1 MSDIFIL
8 HPILRGRILN
18 MKRFLAVFLVVSILI
33 GMVSA
38 SGSNEVTA
46 DNGTVSINVYW
57 WGNQVRND
65 LTQKAINL
73 YMEENPGVVINAE
86 FADWSG
92 YWDRLSAT
100 AAGGNMPD
108 VVQMDYAYLDS
119 YVKNGLITDLT
130 PYIES
135 GAIDTSAIPD
145 SVLASGIVDGKVYG
159 ISLGNS
165 AIMMSYDKAVA
176 DAAGVEVPIDI
187 TLNQLYEIGAEI
199 YEKTG
204 VRTYFDGG
212 INMLKMI
219 ARNSDS
225 YMFAELAAGDD
236 TSARRFFE
244 EVKRFQDAP
253 FAISPDILVEKNAD
267 IVELK
272 PILDGTS
279 WNDFS
284 GVNQYVAICNAADRD
299 LVMTMYPKTDDSVKE
314 AMYLQ
319 PSQYFTIAE
328 TSEYKDEAAAF
339 VDWFINSEEA
349 NLILMG
355 ERGTPANTEV
365 AAVLSESVDE
375 RTKVVFDFMDEVS
388 AIAVPLDP
396 PDPQGRGEIEAILK
410 SAVEELRFGAITVD
424 EATEEF
430 VARAQQIL
438 NEG

>member
-1 MSDIFIL
+1 MKKILMLFIAA
-8 HPILRGRILN
+8 IL
-18 MKRFLAVFLVVSILI
+18 VS
-33 GMVSA
+33 GMLFAGGANDSKNTED
-38 SGSNEVTA
+38 GKVTI
-46 DNGTVSINVYW
+46 SVYW

-73 YMEENPGVVINAE
+73 YMEEHPDIIINAE

-108 VVQMDYAYLDS
+108 IVQMDYAYLES
-119 YVKNGLITDLT
+119 YVLNGLLT
-130 PYIES
+130 NLSPYIES
-135 GAIDTSAIPD
+135 GAIDTSDIPD
-145 SVLASGIVDGKVYG
+145 SVLASGIVDDSIYG

-165 AIMMSYDKAVA
+165 AIMMAYDK
-176 DAAGVEVPIDI
+176 DITDKAGVEIPLEV
-187 TLNQLYEIGAEI
+187 TLDELYAIGEEI

-204 VRTYFDGG
+204 VATYFDGG

-219 ARNSDS
+219 ARNSGS
-225 YMFAELAAGDD
+225 YMFDELAVGDD

-244 EVKRFQDAP
+244 EVQRFQDAP

-279 WNDFS
+279 WNDFCA
-284 GVNQYVAICNAADRD
+284 VNQYVAVCNAAGKD
-299 LVMTMYPKTDDSVKE
+299 LGMLMYPKTDDSVAE

-328 TSEYKDEAAAF
+328 TSEHKEEAAAF

-365 AAVLSESVDE
+365 AAALAENVDE
-375 RTKVVFDFMDEVS
+375 RTKAVFDFMDKVS
-388 AIAVPLDP
+388 EIAVPLDP

-410 SAVEELRFGAITVD
+410 STVEDMRAGALTPE

>member
-1 MSDIFIL
+1 MKKILMLFIAA
-8 HPILRGRILN
+8 IL
-18 MKRFLAVFLVVSILI
+18 VS
-33 GMVSA
+33 GMLFAGGANDSKNTED
-38 SGSNEVTA
+38 GKVTI
-46 DNGTVSINVYW
+46 SVYW

-73 YMEENPGVVINAE
+73 YMEEHPDIIINAE

-108 VVQMDYAYLDS
+108 IVQMDYAYLES
-119 YVKNGLITDLT
+119 YVSNGLLT
-130 PYIES
+130 NLSPYIES
-135 GAIDTSAIPD
+135 GAIDTSDIPD
-145 SVLASGIVDGKVYG
+145 SVLASGIVDDSVYG

-165 AIMMSYDKAVA
+165 AIMMAYDK
-176 DAAGVEVPIDI
+176 DITDKAGVEIPLEV
-187 TLNQLYEIGAEI
+187 TLDELYAIGEEI

-204 VRTYFDGG
+204 VATYFDGG

-219 ARNSDS
+219 ARNSGS
-225 YMFAELAAGDD
+225 YMFDELAAGDD
-236 TSARRFFE
+236 TSARRFFD
-244 EVKRFQDAP
+244 EVQRFQDAP

-279 WNDFS
+279 WNDFCA
-284 GVNQYVAICNAADRD
+284 VNQYVAVCNAAGKD
-299 LVMTMYPKTDDSVKE
+299 LGMLMYPKTDDSVAE

-328 TSEYKDEAAAF
+328 TSEHKEEAAAF

-365 AAVLSESVDE
+365 AAALAENVDE
-375 RTKVVFDFMDEVS
+375 RTKAVFDFMDKVS
-388 AIAVPLDP
+388 EIAVPLDP

-410 SAVEELRFGAITVD
+410 STVEDMRAGALTPE

>member
-1 MSDIFIL
+1 MKKILMLFIAA
-8 HPILRGRILN
+8 IL
-18 MKRFLAVFLVVSILI
+18 VS
-33 GMVSA
+33 GMLFAGGANDSKNTED
-38 SGSNEVTA
+38 GKVTI
-46 DNGTVSINVYW
+46 SVYW

-73 YMEENPGVVINAE
+73 YMEEHPDIIINAE

-108 VVQMDYAYLDS
+108 IVQMDYAYLES
-119 YVKNGLITDLT
+119 YVSNGLLT
-130 PYIES
+130 NLSPYIES
-135 GAIDTSAIPD
+135 GAIDTSDIPD
-145 SVLASGIVDGKVYG
+145 SVLASGIVDGSVYG

-165 AIMMSYDKAVA
+165 AIMMAYDK
-176 DAAGVEVPIDI
+176 DITDKAGVEIPLEV
-187 TLNQLYEIGAEI
+187 TLDELYAIGEEI

-204 VRTYFDGG
+204 VATYFDGG
-212 INMLKMI
+212 INMIKMI
-219 ARNSDS
+219 ARNSGS
-225 YMFAELAAGDD
+225 YMFDELAAGDD

-244 EVKRFQDAP
+244 EVQRFQDAP

-279 WNDFS
+279 WNDFCA
-284 GVNQYVAICNAADRD
+284 VNQYVAVCNAAGKD
-299 LVMTMYPKTDDSVKE
+299 LGMLMYPKTDDSVAE

-328 TSEYKDEAAAF
+328 TSEHKEEAAAF

-365 AAVLSESVDE
+365 AAALAENVDE
-375 RTKVVFDFMDEVS
+375 RTKAVFDFMDKVS
-388 AIAVPLDP
+388 EIAVPLDP

-410 SAVEELRFGAITVD
+410 STVEDMRAGALTPE

>member
-1 MSDIFIL
+1 MKKILMLFIAA
-8 HPILRGRILN
+8 IL
-18 MKRFLAVFLVVSILI
+18 VS
-33 GMVSA
+33 GMLFAGGANDSKNTED
-38 SGSNEVTA
+38 GKVTI
-46 DNGTVSINVYW
+46 SVYW

-73 YMEENPGVVINAE
+73 YMEEHPDIIINAE

-108 VVQMDYAYLDS
+108 IVQMDYAYLES
-119 YVKNGLITDLT
+119 YVSNGLLT
-130 PYIES
+130 NLSPYIES
-135 GAIDTSAIPD
+135 GVIDTSDIPD
-145 SVLASGIVDGKVYG
+145 SVLASGIVDDSVYG

-165 AIMMSYDKAVA
+165 AIMMAYDK
-176 DAAGVEVPIDI
+176 DITDKAGVEIPLEV
-187 TLNQLYEIGAEI
+187 TLDELYAIGEEI

-204 VRTYFDGG
+204 VATYFDGG

-219 ARNSDS
+219 ARNSGS
-225 YMFAELAAGDD
+225 YMFDELAAGDD

-244 EVKRFQDAP
+244 EVQRFQDAP

-279 WNDFS
+279 WNDFCA
-284 GVNQYVAICNAADRD
+284 VNQYVAVCNAAGKD
-299 LVMTMYPKTDDSVKE
+299 LGMLMYPKTDDSVAE

-328 TSEYKDEAAAF
+328 TSEHKKEAAAF

-365 AAVLSESVDE
+365 AAVLAENVDE
-375 RTKVVFDFMDEVS
+375 RTKAVFDFMDKVS
-388 AIAVPLDP
+388 EIAVPLDP

-410 SAVEELRFGAITVD
+410 STVEDMRAGALTPE

>member
-1 MSDIFIL
+1 MKKILMLFIAA
-8 HPILRGRILN
+8 IL
-18 MKRFLAVFLVVSILI
+18 VS
-33 GMVSA
+33 GMLFAGGANDSKNTED
-38 SGSNEVTA
+38 GKVTI
-46 DNGTVSINVYW
+46 SVYW

-73 YMEENPGVVINAE
+73 YMEEHPDIIINAE

-108 VVQMDYAYLDS
+108 IVQMDYAYLES
-119 YVKNGLITDLT
+119 YVSNGLLT
-130 PYIES
+130 NLSPYIES
-135 GAIDTSAIPD
+135 GAIDTSDIPD
-145 SVLASGIVDGKVYG
+145 SVLASGIVDDSVYG

-165 AIMMSYDKAVA
+165 AIMMAYDK
-176 DAAGVEVPIDI
+176 DITDKAGVEIPLEV
-187 TLNQLYEIGAEI
+187 TLDELYAIGEEL

-204 VRTYFDGG
+204 VATYFDGG
-212 INMLKMI
+212 INMIKMI
-219 ARNSDS
+219 ARNSGS
-225 YMFAELAAGDD
+225 YMFDELAAGDD

-244 EVKRFQDAP
+244 EVQRFQDAP

-279 WNDFS
+279 WNDFCA
-284 GVNQYVAICNAADRD
+284 VNQYVAVCNAAGKD
-299 LVMTMYPKTDDSVKE
+299 LGMLMYPKTDDSVAE

-319 PSQYFTIAE
+319 PSQYFTFAE
-328 TSEYKDEAAAF
+328 TSEHKEEAAAF

-365 AAVLSESVDE
+365 AAVLAENVDE
-375 RTKVVFDFMDEVS
+375 RTKAVFDFMDKVS
-388 AIAVPLDP
+388 EIAVPLDP

-410 SAVEELRFGAITVD
+410 STVEDMRAGALTPE

>member
-1 MSDIFIL
+1 MKKILMLFIAA
-8 HPILRGRILN
+8 IL
-18 MKRFLAVFLVVSILI
+18 VS
-33 GMVSA
+33 GMLFAGGANDSKNTEDGKVNIS
-38 SGSNEVTA
+38 
-46 DNGTVSINVYW
+46 VYW

-73 YMEENPGVVINAE
+73 YMEEHPDIIINAE

-108 VVQMDYAYLDS
+108 IVQMDYAYLES
-119 YVKNGLITDLT
+119 YVSNGLLT
-130 PYIES
+130 NLSPYIES
-135 GAIDTSAIPD
+135 GAIDTSDIPD
-145 SVLASGIVDGKVYG
+145 SVLASGIVDDSVYG

-165 AIMMSYDKAVA
+165 AIMMAYDK
-176 DAAGVEVPIDI
+176 DITDKAGVEIPLEV
-187 TLNQLYEIGAEI
+187 TLDELYAIGEEI

-204 VRTYFDGG
+204 VATYFDGG

-219 ARNSDS
+219 ARNSGS
-225 YMFAELAAGDD
+225 YMFDELAAGDD

-244 EVKRFQDAP
+244 EVQRFQDAP

-279 WNDFS
+279 WNDFCA
-284 GVNQYVAICNAADRD
+284 VNQYVAVCNAAGKD
-299 LVMTMYPKTDDSVKE
+299 LGMLMYPKTDDSVAE

-328 TSEYKDEAAAF
+328 TSEHKEEAAAF

-365 AAVLSESVDE
+365 AAALAENVDE
-375 RTKVVFDFMDEVS
+375 RTKAVFDFMDKVS
-388 AIAVPLDP
+388 EIAVPLDP

-410 SAVEELRFGAITVD
+410 STVEDMRAGALTPE

>member
-1 MSDIFIL
+1 MKKILMLFIAA
-8 HPILRGRILN
+8 IL
-18 MKRFLAVFLVVSILI
+18 VS
-33 GMVSA
+33 GMLFAGGANDSKNTED
-38 SGSNEVTA
+38 GKVTI
-46 DNGTVSINVYW
+46 SVYW

-73 YMEENPGVVINAE
+73 YMEEHPDIIINAE

-108 VVQMDYAYLDS
+108 IVQMDYAYLES
-119 YVKNGLITDLT
+119 YVSNGLLT
-130 PYIES
+130 NLSPYIES
-135 GAIDTSAIPD
+135 GAIDTSDIPD
-145 SVLASGIVDGKVYG
+145 SVLASGIVDDSVYG

-165 AIMMSYDKAVA
+165 AIMMAYDK
-176 DAAGVEVPIDI
+176 DITDKAGVEIPLEV
-187 TLNQLYEIGAEI
+187 TLDELYAIGEEI

-204 VRTYFDGG
+204 VATYFDGG

-219 ARNSDS
+219 ARNSGS
-225 YMFAELAAGDD
+225 YMFDELAAGDD

-244 EVKRFQDAP
+244 EVQRFQDAP

-279 WNDFS
+279 WNDFCA
-284 GVNQYVAICNAADRD
+284 VNQYVAVCNAAGKD
-299 LVMTMYPKTDDSVKE
+299 LGMLMYPKTDDSVAE

-328 TSEYKDEAAAF
+328 TSEHKEEAAAF

-365 AAVLSESVDE
+365 AAALAENVDE
-375 RTKVVFDFMDEVS
+375 RTKAVFDFMDKVS
-388 AIAVPLDP
+388 EIAVPLDP

-410 SAVEELRFGAITVD
+410 STVEDMRAGALTPE

>member
-1 MSDIFIL
+1 MKKILMLFIAA
-8 HPILRGRILN
+8 IL
-18 MKRFLAVFLVVSILI
+18 VS
-33 GMVSA
+33 GMLFAGGANDSKNTED
-38 SGSNEVTA
+38 GKVTI
-46 DNGTVSINVYW
+46 SVYW

-73 YMEENPGVVINAE
+73 YMEEHPDIIINAE

-108 VVQMDYAYLDS
+108 IVQMDYAYLES
-119 YVKNGLITDLT
+119 YVSNGLLT
-130 PYIES
+130 NLSPYIES
-135 GAIDTSAIPD
+135 GAIDTSDIPD
-145 SVLASGIVDGKVYG
+145 SVLASGIVDDSVYG

-165 AIMMSYDKAVA
+165 AIMMAYDK
-176 DAAGVEVPIDI
+176 DITDKAGVEIPLEV
-187 TLNQLYEIGAEI
+187 TLGELYAIGEEI

-204 VRTYFDGG
+204 VATYFDGG
-212 INMLKMI
+212 INMIKMI
-219 ARNSDS
+219 ARNSGS
-225 YMFAELAAGDD
+225 YMFDELAAGDD

-244 EVKRFQDAP
+244 EVQRFQDAP

-279 WNDFS
+279 WNDFCA
-284 GVNQYVAICNAADRD
+284 VNQYVAVCNAAGKD
-299 LVMTMYPKTDDSVKE
+299 LGMLMYPKTDDSVAE

-328 TSEYKDEAAAF
+328 TSEHKEEAAAF

-365 AAVLSESVDE
+365 AAVLAENVDE
-375 RTKVVFDFMDEVS
+375 RTKAVFDFMDKVS
-388 AIAVPLDP
+388 EIAVPLDP

-410 SAVEELRFGAITVD
+410 STVEDMRAGALTPE

>member
-1 MSDIFIL
+1 MKKILMLFIAA
-8 HPILRGRILN
+8 IL
-18 MKRFLAVFLVVSILI
+18 VS
-33 GMVSA
+33 GMLFAGGANDSKNTED
-38 SGSNEVTA
+38 GKVTI
-46 DNGTVSINVYW
+46 SVYW

-73 YMEENPGVVINAE
+73 YMEEHPDIIINAE

-108 VVQMDYAYLDS
+108 IVQMDYAYLES
-119 YVKNGLITDLT
+119 YVSNGLLT
-130 PYIES
+130 NLSPYIES
-135 GAIDTSAIPD
+135 GAIDTSDIPD
-145 SVLASGIVDGKVYG
+145 SVLASGIVDDSVYG

-165 AIMMSYDKAVA
+165 AIMMAYDKGIT
-176 DAAGVEVPIDI
+176 DKAGVEIPLEV
-187 TLNQLYEIGAEI
+187 TLDELYAIGEEI

-204 VRTYFDGG
+204 VATYFDGG

-219 ARNSDS
+219 ARNSGS
-225 YMFAELAAGDD
+225 YMFDELAAGDD

-244 EVKRFQDAP
+244 EVQRFQDAP

-279 WNDFS
+279 WNDFCA
-284 GVNQYVAICNAADRD
+284 VNQYVAVCNAAGKD
-299 LVMTMYPKTDDSVKE
+299 LGMLMYPKTDDSVAE

-328 TSEYKDEAAAF
+328 TSEHKEEAAAF
-339 VDWFINSEEA
+339 VDWFINSEKA

-365 AAVLSESVDE
+365 AAALAENVDE
-375 RTKVVFDFMDEVS
+375 RTKAVFDFMDKVS
-388 AIAVPLDP
+388 EIAVPLDP

-410 SAVEELRFGAITVD
+410 STVEDMRAGALTPE

>member
-1 MSDIFIL
+1 MKKILMLFIAA
-8 HPILRGRILN
+8 IL
-18 MKRFLAVFLVVSILI
+18 VS
-33 GMVSA
+33 GMLFAGGANDSKNTED
-38 SGSNEVTA
+38 GKVTI
-46 DNGTVSINVYW
+46 SVYW

-73 YMEENPGVVINAE
+73 YMEEHPDIIINAE

-108 VVQMDYAYLDS
+108 IVQMDYAYLES
-119 YVKNGLITDLT
+119 YVSNGLLT
-130 PYIES
+130 NLSPYIES
-135 GAIDTSAIPD
+135 GAIDTSDIPD
-145 SVLASGIVDGKVYG
+145 SVLASGIVDDSVYG

-165 AIMMSYDKAVA
+165 AIMMGYDK
-176 DAAGVEVPIDI
+176 DITDKAGVEIPLEV
-187 TLNQLYEIGAEI
+187 TLDELYAIGEEI

-204 VRTYFDGG
+204 VATYFDGG

-219 ARNSDS
+219 ARNSGS
-225 YMFAELAAGDD
+225 YMFDELAAGDD

-244 EVKRFQDAP
+244 EVQRFQDAP

-279 WNDFS
+279 WNDFCA
-284 GVNQYVAICNAADRD
+284 VNQYVAVCNAAGKD
-299 LVMTMYPKTDDSVKE
+299 LGMLMYPKTDDSVAE

-328 TSEYKDEAAAF
+328 TSEHKEEAAAF
-339 VDWFINSEEA
+339 VDWFINSEKA

-365 AAVLSESVDE
+365 AAVLAENVDE
-375 RTKVVFDFMDEVS
+375 RTKAVFDFMDKVS
-388 AIAVPLDP
+388 EIAVPLDP

-410 SAVEELRFGAITVD
+410 STVEDMRAGALTPE

>member
-1 MSDIFIL
+1 MKKILMLFIAA
-8 HPILRGRILN
+8 IL
-18 MKRFLAVFLVVSILI
+18 VS
-33 GMVSA
+33 GMLFAGGANDSKNTED
-38 SGSNEVTA
+38 GKVTI
-46 DNGTVSINVYW
+46 SVYW

-73 YMEENPGVVINAE
+73 YMEEHPDIIINAE

-108 VVQMDYAYLDS
+108 IVQMDYAYLES
-119 YVKNGLITDLT
+119 YVSNGLLT
-130 PYIES
+130 NLSPYIES
-135 GAIDTSAIPD
+135 GAIDTSDIPD
-145 SVLASGIVDGKVYG
+145 SVLASGIVDGSVYG

-165 AIMMSYDKAVA
+165 AIMMAYDK
-176 DAAGVEVPIDI
+176 DITDKAGVEIPLEV
-187 TLNQLYEIGAEI
+187 TLDELYAIGQEI

-204 VRTYFDGG
+204 VATYFDGG

-219 ARNSDS
+219 ARNSGS
-225 YMFAELAAGDD
+225 YMFDELAAGDD

-244 EVKRFQDAP
+244 EVQRFQDAP

-279 WNDFS
+279 WNDFCA
-284 GVNQYVAICNAADRD
+284 VNQYVAVCNAAGKD
-299 LVMTMYPKTDDSVKE
+299 LGMLMYPKTDDSVAG

-328 TSEYKDEAAAF
+328 TSEHKEEAAAF

-365 AAVLSESVDE
+365 AAVLAENVDE
-375 RTKVVFDFMDEVS
+375 RTKAVFDFMDKVS
-388 AIAVPLDP
+388 EIAVPLDP

-410 SAVEELRFGAITVD
+410 STVEDMRAGALTPE

>member
-1 MSDIFIL
+1 MKKILMLFIAA
-8 HPILRGRILN
+8 IL
-18 MKRFLAVFLVVSILI
+18 VS
-33 GMVSA
+33 GMLFAGGANDSKNTED
-38 SGSNEVTA
+38 GKVTI
-46 DNGTVSINVYW
+46 SVYW

-73 YMEENPGVVINAE
+73 YMEEHPDIIINAE

-108 VVQMDYAYLDS
+108 IVQMDYAYLES
-119 YVKNGLITDLT
+119 YVSNGLLT
-130 PYIES
+130 NLSPYIES
-135 GAIDTSAIPD
+135 GAIDTSDIPD
-145 SVLASGIVDGKVYG
+145 SVLASGIVDDSVYG

-165 AIMMSYDKAVA
+165 AIMMGYDK
-176 DAAGVEVPIDI
+176 DITDKAGVEIPLEV
-187 TLNQLYEIGAEI
+187 TLDELYAIGEEI

-204 VRTYFDGG
+204 VATYFDGG

-219 ARNSDS
+219 ARNSGS
-225 YMFAELAAGDD
+225 YMFDELAAGDD

-244 EVKRFQDAP
+244 EVQRFQDAP

-279 WNDFS
+279 WNDFCA
-284 GVNQYVAICNAADRD
+284 VNQYVAVCNAAGKD
-299 LVMTMYPKTDDSVKE
+299 LGMLMYPKTDDSVAE

-328 TSEYKDEAAAF
+328 TSEHKEEAAAF

-365 AAVLSESVDE
+365 AAVLAENVDE
-375 RTKVVFDFMDEVS
+375 RTKAVFDFMDKVS
-388 AIAVPLDP
+388 EIAVPLDP

-410 SAVEELRFGAITVD
+410 STVEDMRAGALTPE

>member
-1 MSDIFIL
+1 MKKILMLFIAA
-8 HPILRGRILN
+8 IL
-18 MKRFLAVFLVVSILI
+18 VS
-33 GMVSA
+33 GMLFAGGANDSKNTED
-38 SGSNEVTA
+38 GKVTI
-46 DNGTVSINVYW
+46 SVYW

-73 YMEENPGVVINAE
+73 YMEEHPDIIINAE

-108 VVQMDYAYLDS
+108 IVQMDYAYLES
-119 YVKNGLITDLT
+119 YVSNGLLTDLS

-135 GAIDTSAIPD
+135 GAIDTSDIPD
-145 SVLASGIVDGKVYG
+145 SVLASGIVDDSVYG

-165 AIMMSYDKAVA
+165 AIMMAYDK
-176 DAAGVEVPIDI
+176 DITDKAGVEIPLEV
-187 TLNQLYEIGAEI
+187 TLDELYAIGEEI

-204 VRTYFDGG
+204 VATYFDGG

-219 ARNSDS
+219 ARNNGS
-225 YMFAELAAGDD
+225 YMFDELAAGDD
-236 TSARRFFE
+236 TSARRFFD
-244 EVKRFQDAP
+244 EVQRFQDAP

-279 WNDFS
+279 WNDFCA
-284 GVNQYVAICNAADRD
+284 VNQYVAVCNAAGKD
-299 LVMTMYPKTDDSVKE
+299 LGMLMYPKTDDSVAE

-328 TSEYKDEAAAF
+328 TSEHKEEAAAF

-365 AAVLSESVDE
+365 AAALAENVDE
-375 RTKVVFDFMDEVS
+375 RTKAVFDFMDKVS
-388 AIAVPLDP
+388 EIAVPLDP

-410 SAVEELRFGAITVD
+410 STVEDMRAGALTPE

>member
-1 MSDIFIL
+1 MKKILMLFIAA
-8 HPILRGRILN
+8 IL
-18 MKRFLAVFLVVSILI
+18 VS
-33 GMVSA
+33 GMLFAGGANDSKNTED
-38 SGSNEVTA
+38 GKVTI
-46 DNGTVSINVYW
+46 SVYW

-73 YMEENPGVVINAE
+73 YMEEHPDIIINAE

-108 VVQMDYAYLDS
+108 IVQMDYAYLES
-119 YVKNGLITDLT
+119 YVSNGLLT
-130 PYIES
+130 NLSPYIES
-135 GAIDTSAIPD
+135 GAIDTSDIPD
-145 SVLASGIVDGKVYG
+145 SVLASGIVDDSVYG

-165 AIMMSYDKAVA
+165 AIMMAYDK
-176 DAAGVEVPIDI
+176 DITDKAGVEIPLEV
-187 TLNQLYEIGAEI
+187 TLDELYAIGEEI

-204 VRTYFDGG
+204 VATYFDGG

-219 ARNSDS
+219 ARNSGS
-225 YMFAELAAGDD
+225 YMFDELAAGDD

-244 EVKRFQDAP
+244 EVQRFQDAP

-279 WNDFS
+279 WNDFCA
-284 GVNQYVAICNAADRD
+284 VNQYVAVCNAAGKD
-299 LVMTMYPKTDDSVKE
+299 LGMLMYPKTDDSVAE

-328 TSEYKDEAAAF
+328 TSEHKEEAAAF
-339 VDWFINSEEA
+339 VDWFINSEKA

-365 AAVLSESVDE
+365 AAALAENVDE
-375 RTKVVFDFMDEVS
+375 RTKAVFDFMDKVS
-388 AIAVPLDP
+388 EIAVPLDP

-410 SAVEELRFGAITVD
+410 STVEDMRAGALTPE

>member
-1 MSDIFIL
+1 MKKILMLFIAA
-8 HPILRGRILN
+8 IL
-18 MKRFLAVFLVVSILI
+18 VS
-33 GMVSA
+33 GMLFAGGANDSKNTED
-38 SGSNEVTA
+38 GKVTI
-46 DNGTVSINVYW
+46 SVYW

-73 YMEENPGVVINAE
+73 YMEEHPDIIINAE

-108 VVQMDYAYLDS
+108 IVQMDYAYLES
-119 YVKNGLITDLT
+119 YVSNGLLT
-130 PYIES
+130 NLSPYIES
-135 GAIDTSAIPD
+135 GAIDTSDIPD
-145 SVLASGIVDGKVYG
+145 SVLASGIVDDSVYG

-165 AIMMSYDKAVA
+165 AIMMAYDK
-176 DAAGVEVPIDI
+176 DITDKAGVEIPLEV
-187 TLNQLYEIGAEI
+187 TLDELYAIGEEI

-204 VRTYFDGG
+204 VATYFDGG
-212 INMLKMI
+212 INMIKMI
-219 ARNSDS
+219 ARNSGS
-225 YMFAELAAGDD
+225 YMFDELAAGDD

-244 EVKRFQDAP
+244 EVQRFQDAP
-253 FAISPDILVEKNAD
+253 FAISSDILVEKNAD

-279 WNDFS
+279 WNDFCA
-284 GVNQYVAICNAADRD
+284 VNQYVAVCNAAGKD
-299 LVMTMYPKTDDSVKE
+299 LGMLMYPKTDDSVAE

-328 TSEYKDEAAAF
+328 TSEHKEEAAAF
-339 VDWFINSEEA
+339 VDWFINSEKA

-365 AAVLSESVDE
+365 AAALAENVDE
-375 RTKVVFDFMDEVS
+375 RTKAVFDFMDKVS
-388 AIAVPLDP
+388 EIAVPLDP

-410 SAVEELRFGAITVD
+410 STVEDMRAGALTPE

>member
-1 MSDIFIL
+1 MKKILMLFIAA
-8 HPILRGRILN
+8 IL
-18 MKRFLAVFLVVSILI
+18 VS
-33 GMVSA
+33 GMLFAGGANDSKNTED
-38 SGSNEVTA
+38 GKVTI
-46 DNGTVSINVYW
+46 SVYW

-73 YMEENPGVVINAE
+73 YMEEHPDIIINAE

-108 VVQMDYAYLDS
+108 IVQMDYAYLES
-119 YVKNGLITDLT
+119 YVSNGLLT
-130 PYIES
+130 NLSPYIES
-135 GAIDTSAIPD
+135 GAIDTSDIPD
-145 SVLASGIVDGKVYG
+145 SVLASGIVDDSVYG

-165 AIMMSYDKAVA
+165 AIMMAYDK
-176 DAAGVEVPIDI
+176 DITDKAGVEIPLEV
-187 TLNQLYEIGAEI
+187 TLDELYAIGEEI

-204 VRTYFDGG
+204 VATYFDGG

-219 ARNSDS
+219 ARNSGS
-225 YMFAELAAGDD
+225 YMFDELATGDD

-244 EVKRFQDAP
+244 EVQRFQDAP

-279 WNDFS
+279 WNDFCA
-284 GVNQYVAICNAADRD
+284 VNQYVAVCNAAGKD
-299 LVMTMYPKTDDSVKE
+299 LGMLMYPKTDDSVAE

-328 TSEYKDEAAAF
+328 TSEHKEEAAAF
-339 VDWFINSEEA
+339 VDWFINSEKA

-365 AAVLSESVDE
+365 AAALAENVDE
-375 RTKVVFDFMDEVS
+375 RTKAVFDFMDKVS
-388 AIAVPLDP
+388 EIAVPLDP

-410 SAVEELRFGAITVD
+410 STVEDMRAGALTPE

>member
-1 MSDIFIL
+1 MKKILMLFIAA
-8 HPILRGRILN
+8 IL
-18 MKRFLAVFLVVSILI
+18 VS
-33 GMVSA
+33 GMLFAGGANDSKNTED
-38 SGSNEVTA
+38 GKVTI
-46 DNGTVSINVYW
+46 SVYW

-73 YMEENPGVVINAE
+73 YMEEHPDIIINAE

-108 VVQMDYAYLDS
+108 IVQMDYAYLES
-119 YVKNGLITDLT
+119 YVSNGLLT
-130 PYIES
+130 NLSPYIES
-135 GAIDTSAIPD
+135 GAIETSDIPD
-145 SVLASGIVDGKVYG
+145 SVLASGIVDDSVYG

-165 AIMMSYDKAVA
+165 AIMMGYDK
-176 DAAGVEVPIDI
+176 DITDKAGVEIPLEV
-187 TLNQLYEIGAEI
+187 TLDELYAIGEEI

-204 VRTYFDGG
+204 VATYFDGG

-219 ARNSDS
+219 ARNSGS
-225 YMFAELAAGDD
+225 YMFDELAAGDD

-244 EVKRFQDAP
+244 EVQRFQDAP

-279 WNDFS
+279 WNDFCA
-284 GVNQYVAICNAADRD
+284 VNQYVAVCNAAGKD
-299 LVMTMYPKTDDSVKE
+299 LGMLMYPKTDDSVAE

-328 TSEYKDEAAAF
+328 TSEHKEEAAAF

-365 AAVLSESVDE
+365 AAVLAENVDE
-375 RTKVVFDFMDEVS
+375 RTKAVFDFMDKVS
-388 AIAVPLDP
+388 EIAVPLDP

-410 SAVEELRFGAITVD
+410 STVEDMRAGALTPE

>member
-1 MSDIFIL
+1 MKKILVLFIAA
-8 HPILRGRILN
+8 IL
-18 MKRFLAVFLVVSILI
+18 VS
-33 GMVSA
+33 GMLFAGGANDSKNTED
-38 SGSNEVTA
+38 GKVTI
-46 DNGTVSINVYW
+46 SVYW

-73 YMEENPGVVINAE
+73 YMEEHPDIIINAE

-108 VVQMDYAYLDS
+108 IVQMDYAYLES
-119 YVKNGLITDLT
+119 YVSNGLLT
-130 PYIES
+130 NLSPYIES
-135 GAIDTSAIPD
+135 GAIDTSDIPD
-145 SVLASGIVDGKVYG
+145 SVLASGIVDDSVYG

-165 AIMMSYDKAVA
+165 AIMMAYDK
-176 DAAGVEVPIDI
+176 DITDKAGVEIPLEV
-187 TLNQLYEIGAEI
+187 TLDELYAIGEEI

-204 VRTYFDGG
+204 VATYFDGG

-219 ARNSDS
+219 ARNSGS
-225 YMFAELAAGDD
+225 YMFDELAAGDD

-244 EVKRFQDAP
+244 EVQRFQDAP

-279 WNDFS
+279 WNDFCA
-284 GVNQYVAICNAADRD
+284 VNQYVAVCNAAGKD
-299 LVMTMYPKTDDSVKE
+299 LGMLMYPKTDDSVAE

-328 TSEYKDEAAAF
+328 TSEHKEEAAAF
-339 VDWFINSEEA
+339 VDWFINSEKA

-365 AAVLSESVDE
+365 AAALAENVDE
-375 RTKVVFDFMDEVS
+375 RTKAVFDFMDKVS
-388 AIAVPLDP
+388 EIAVPLDP

-410 SAVEELRFGAITVD
+410 STVEDMRAGALTPE

>member
-1 MSDIFIL
+1 
-8 HPILRGRILN
+8 
-18 MKRFLAVFLVVSILI
+18 
-33 GMVSA
+33 
-38 SGSNEVTA
+38 
-46 DNGTVSINVYW
+46 
-57 WGNQVRND
+57 
-65 LTQKAINL
+65 
-73 YMEENPGVVINAE
+73 
-86 FADWSG
+86 
-92 YWDRLSAT
+92 
-100 AAGGNMPD
+100 MPD
-108 VVQMDYAYLDS
+108 IVQMDYAYLES
-119 YVKNGLITDLT
+119 YVSNGLLT
-130 PYIES
+130 NLSPYIES
-135 GAIDTSAIPD
+135 GAIDTSDIPD
-145 SVLASGIVDGKVYG
+145 SVLASGIVDDSVYG

-165 AIMMSYDKAVA
+165 AIMMAYDK
-176 DAAGVEVPIDI
+176 DITDKAGVEIPLEV
-187 TLNQLYEIGAEI
+187 TLDELYAIGEEI

-204 VRTYFDGG
+204 VATYFDGG

-219 ARNSDS
+219 ARNSGS
-225 YMFAELAAGDD
+225 YMFDELAAGDD

-244 EVKRFQDAP
+244 EVQRFQDAP

-279 WNDFS
+279 WNDFCA
-284 GVNQYVAICNAADRD
+284 VNQYVAVCNAAGKD
-299 LVMTMYPKTDDSVKE
+299 LGMLMYPKTDDSVAE

-328 TSEYKDEAAAF
+328 TSEHKEEAAAF

-365 AAVLSESVDE
+365 AAALAENVDE
-375 RTKVVFDFMDEVS
+375 RTKAVFDFMDKVS
-388 AIAVPLDP
+388 EIAVPLDP

-410 SAVEELRFGAITVD
+410 STVEDMRAGALTPE

>member
-1 MSDIFIL
+1 MKKILMLFIAA
-8 HPILRGRILN
+8 IL
-18 MKRFLAVFLVVSILI
+18 VS
-33 GMVSA
+33 GMLFAGGANDSKNTED
-38 SGSNEVTA
+38 GKVTI
-46 DNGTVSINVYW
+46 SVYW

-73 YMEENPGVVINAE
+73 YMEEHPDIIINAE

-108 VVQMDYAYLDS
+108 IVQMDYAYLES
-119 YVKNGLITDLT
+119 YVSNGLLT
-130 PYIES
+130 NLSPYIES
-135 GAIDTSAIPD
+135 RAIDTSDIPD
-145 SVLASGIVDGKVYG
+145 SVLASGIVDDSVYG

-165 AIMMSYDKAVA
+165 AIMMAYDK
-176 DAAGVEVPIDI
+176 DITDKAGVEIPLEV
-187 TLNQLYEIGAEI
+187 TLDELYAIGEEI

-204 VRTYFDGG
+204 VATYFDGG

-219 ARNSDS
+219 ARNSGS
-225 YMFAELAAGDD
+225 YMFDELAAGDD

-244 EVKRFQDAP
+244 EVQRFQDAP

-279 WNDFS
+279 WNDFCA
-284 GVNQYVAICNAADRD
+284 VNQYVAVCNAAGKD
-299 LVMTMYPKTDDSVKE
+299 LGMLMYPKTDDSVAE

-328 TSEYKDEAAAF
+328 TSEHKEEAAAF

-365 AAVLSESVDE
+365 AAVLAENVDE
-375 RTKVVFDFMDEVS
+375 RTKAVFDFMDKVS
-388 AIAVPLDP
+388 EIAVPLDP

-410 SAVEELRFGAITVD
+410 STVEDMRAGALTPE

>member
-1 MSDIFIL
+1 
-8 HPILRGRILN
+8 
-18 MKRFLAVFLVVSILI
+18 
-33 GMVSA
+33 
-38 SGSNEVTA
+38 
-46 DNGTVSINVYW
+46 
-57 WGNQVRND
+57 
-65 LTQKAINL
+65 
-73 YMEENPGVVINAE
+73 
-86 FADWSG
+86 
-92 YWDRLSAT
+92 
-100 AAGGNMPD
+100 
-108 VVQMDYAYLDS
+108 
-119 YVKNGLITDLT
+119 
-130 PYIES
+130 
-135 GAIDTSAIPD
+135 
-145 SVLASGIVDGKVYG
+145 
-159 ISLGNS
+159 
-165 AIMMSYDKAVA
+165 
-176 DAAGVEVPIDI
+176 
-187 TLNQLYEIGAEI
+187 
-199 YEKTG
+199 
-204 VRTYFDGG
+204 
-212 INMLKMI
+212 MLKMI

-410 SAVEELRFGAITVD
+410 STVEELRFGAITVD